1 MREVILSYNNKTLVL
16 HVVVSPICVLI
27 FFVIDLLRIPPGF
40 KSGMDFTDKGKI
52 KDIYIKPIIVELNG
66 NLFICFIYAEA
77 KVAKAEVNLMS
88 LLSTLD
94 DITEFRYEEEQQE
107 AKESNNTPK
116 VPRTNSLEDLGIKVL
131 RPVDCDCMVR
141 SSNL

>member
-1 MREVILSYNNKTLVL
+1 
-16 HVVVSPICVLI
+16 
-27 FFVIDLLRIPPGF
+27 
-40 KSGMDFTDKGKI
+40 MDFTDKGKI
-52 KDIYIKPIIVELNG
+52 KDIYIQPVSVALNG
-66 NLFICFIYAEA
+66 HLFISFIYEEA

-94 DITEFRYEEEQQE
+94 DITDIRYEEEHQE

-131 RPVDCDCMVR
+131 QSLGFFLPFIIEELINYKLLLKVDC
-141 SSNL
+141 

>member
-1 MREVILSYNNKTLVL
+1 MREVILSYNDNTMVPLL
-16 HVVVSPICVLI
+16 VVVSPIFVLI
-27 FFVIDLLRIPPGF
+27 LFFIIDLLRIPPGF
-40 KSGMDFTDKGKI
+40 KSGIGFTDKGKI
-52 KDIYIKPIIVELNG
+52 KDIYIYLIFVELNV
-66 NLFICFIYAEA
+66 NLFICFVYEEA

-94 DITEFRYEEEQQE
+94 DMTDFRYEEEQQE

-131 RPVDCDCMVR
+131 QGLFFFFFL
-141 SSNL
+141 SL